1 MGLRLDEV
9 GFQVDAFN
17 SALWLVESDIVRA
30 SIWKP
35 FLERPR
41 RNAKKKQKLEDE
53 NIKSLS
59 HGVFIYPMARKF
71 SSEIV
76 IACAPVAG
84 VIETSV

>member
-1 MGLRLDEV
+1 MGLRLDEES
-9 GFQVDAFN
+9 FQIDVSN
-17 SALWLVESDIVRA
+17 LALWLAESVIEPA

-53 NIKSLS
+53 NIKLLS